1 MSVIKYKEFIFEK
14 YISNL
19 DIISRCQIIAEE
31 LNAKYSDEEVVLLGL
46 LDGCLPFMKDLSKF
60 LRFSFKSYFI
70 KVSSYEGFESG
81 DIKFKSSL
89 KKSDIYNK
97 NIIVIDDIIDTGK
110 TICYVK
116 SYLENLQAKKIKIA
130 SLLVKDSSLKLTDWF
145 GFKIDDEFVIGYGM
159 DLDNQFR
166 NLEHIYIKKNNE

>member
-1 MSVIKYKEFIFEK
+1 MNIIKYKQFVFEK

-19 DIISRCQIIAEE
+19 DIIDRCEIIAEE
-31 LNAKYSDEEVVLLGL
+31 LNKKYLDEEVVLLGL
-46 LDGCLPFMKDLSKF
+46 LDGCLPFMADLSKF
-60 LRFSFKSYFI
+60 LRFNFQSYFI
-70 KVSSYEGFESG
+70 KVSSYKGFNSG
-81 DIKFKSSL
+81 NIKLESSL

-97 NIIVIDDIIDTGK
+97 NIIVVDDIIDTGK

-116 SYLENLQAKKIKIA
+116 SYLKKLQAKKIKIA

-159 DLDNQFR
+159 DLDDEFR
-166 NLEHIYIKKNNE
+166 DLEHIYIKKNNE

>member
-1 MSVIKYKEFIFEK
+1 MNIIKYKESIFEK
-14 YISNL
+14 YISNSE
-19 DIISRCQIIAEE
+19 IIDRCQIIGEE
-31 LNAKYSDEEVVLLGL
+31 LNDKYLKEEVVLLGL

-60 LRFSFKSYFI
+60 LKFNFKPCFVKI
-70 KVSSYEGFESG
+70 SSYKGFESG
-81 DIKFKSSL
+81 DIKLESSL
-89 KKSDIYNK
+89 NESDIYNK
-97 NIIVIDDIIDTGK
+97 NVIVIDDIIDTGK
-110 TICYVK
+110 TICYIR

-166 NLEHIYIKKNNE
+166 DLKHIYIKKV